1 MLPEPMKPTCMA
13 GEYRGRRPRV
23 AGAGLRERRSARGE
37 RARGPAAVE
46 RAVGHRDRAAADGA
60 PGCATEAEARA
71 APALPVSVIARLLVV
86 WRAPPAGV

>member
-23 AGAGLRERRSARGE
+23 AGAGLQDCGSARGE

-46 RAVGHRDRAAADGA
+46 LAVGHRDRAAADGGA
-60 PGCATEAEARA
+60 RRATEAEARA
-71 APALPVSVIARLLVV
+71 APALPVSVIATLVV
-86 WRAPPAGV
+86 LAAPPAGV